1 MDTAYQTEIDK
12 SNAQF
17 YRVWKKL
24 GGKFASN
31 EALEL
36 PGVTISWPGAKWP
49 MLNVVGLS
57 CPVADPAELEAK
69 VAQSVSYAKTKPV
82 MGMFVACIEWLP
94 PDPEGKNAAIFRE
107 HGLELGLTLRGM
119 VAYHLLPSRRTPPEL
134 EYRRVASL
142 ETRRAFADLNAIGYN
157 APLEFGRE
165 VSDLDGFWD
174 EAFAYVGYKNGR
186 AVTTAATYVEDNSL
200 YVGWVAT
207 LPTAR
212 RNGYAE
218 AVMRHSLEEAAWST
232 GLSRTVLHA
241 TELGYPVY
249 RAMGYRQVAFFH
261 VYFPQS
267 SINGMNNPG

>member
-1 MDTAYQTEIDK
+1 MVTAYQTEIDK

-17 YRVWKKL
+17 YGVWKKL

-57 CPVADPAELEAK
+57 CPVADPAELEA
-69 VAQSVSYAKTKPV
+69 
-82 MGMFVACIEWLP
+82 
-94 PDPEGKNAAIFRE
+94 
-107 HGLELGLTLRGM
+107 
-119 VAYHLLPSRRTPPEL
+119 
-134 EYRRVASL
+134 
-142 ETRRAFADLNAIGYN
+142 
-157 APLEFGRE
+157 
-165 VSDLDGFWD
+165 
-174 EAFAYVGYKNGR
+174 FAYVGYKNGR

-207 LPTAR
+207 LPKAR

-241 TELGYPVY
+241 TELGYPIY
-249 RAMGYRQVAFFH
+249 RAMGFRQVAFFH

-267 SINGMNNPG
+267 IVNEMSNLR

>member
-1 MDTAYQTEIDK
+1 VVTAYQTEIDE

-17 YRVWKKL
+17 YGIWKKL
-24 GGKFASN
+24 GGKFANN
-31 EALEL
+31 EALDL

-69 VAQSVSYAKTKPV
+69 VAQAVGYANTKPV
-82 MGMFVACIEWLP
+82 TGMVVACTEWLP
-94 PDPEGKNAAIFRE
+94 RDPEGKNAAIFRQ
-107 HGLELGLTLRGM
+107 HGLELGFTLRGM
-119 VAYHLLPSRRTPPEL
+119 VADHLRPSRRTPPEL
-134 EYRRVASL
+134 EYRRAASL
-142 ETRRAFADLNAIGYN
+142 ETRRAFANLNAIGYS

-174 EAFAYVGYKNGR
+174 DAFAYVGYKNGR

-200 YVGWVAT
+200 YVAWVAT
-207 LPTAR
+207 LPKAR

-218 AVMRHSLEEAAWST
+218 AVMRHSLDEAAWST

-241 TELGYPVY
+241 TELGYPIY

-267 SINGMNNPG
+267 IVNGISNPG